1 MKREKCDFSV
11 YIILATGKANLKY
24 TTDKSNISN
33 F

>member
-1 MKREKCDFSV
+1 MKREKWDFSI

-24 TTDKSNISN
+24 TIDKSNVSN